1 MHRKLVATHFTDD
14 NVLEMLISFDCFQS
28 RENIAHEDN
37 PVSQWE
43 YYYEV
48 HVKWAEFIFG
58 GTSIRIMKYNELTQ
72 KQKTLVDLIAQD
84 QAHELF
90 NK

>member
-1 MHRKLVATHFTDD
+1 MHKKLVATHFTDD
-14 NVLEMLISFDCFQS
+14 NVLEMLISFDCSQS

-48 HVKWAEFIFG
+48 NIKWAEFIFG